1 MKFLSLAPSTRPTKK
16 LMIKLL
22 TDDNKIKTIHFGSRH
37 SKTYLD
43 HHDKKKRENYLMRHH
58 VNEDWQHINP
68 GSLSDFLLWGPH
80 TNLNANLNLY
90 LRNFNIDHD

>member
-1 MKFLSLAPSTRPTKK
+1 MRFISLAPSTRPTKK
-16 LMIKLL
+16 LMIKLM

-37 SKTYLD
+37 SKTFLD

-58 VNEDWQHINP
+58 VNENWRNINP
-68 GSLSDFLLWGPH
+68 GSLSAMLLWGPH

-90 LRNFNIDHD
+90 LRNYNIARS